1 MEYRNHQNTWQNPMM
16 MMIMRMM
23 TMMMMV
29 RMTREREKKYEGNL
43 LRSRCGTWKREKRV
57 EIANI
62 SSFEL

>member
-29 RMTREREKKYEGNL
+29 RMTRERERRNMKETFSEAGAVHGRERKE
-43 LRSRCGTWKREKRV
+43 WK
-57 EIANI
+57 
-62 SSFEL
+62 

>member
-1 MEYRNHQNTWQNPMM
+1 MM